1 MYRVVDLCI
10 EYLAIGTTYRNIK
23 TDRVTDTW
31 TEGRREKTDR
41 TDRQTEEKRKRQ
53 TEKKVKLSHLSPHSD
68 IVDAIFTVKSKRS
81 LPQPDPATGNDDPEV
96 VHIFRNK
103 KFVI

>member
-1 MYRVVDLCI
+1 M
-10 EYLAIGTTYRNIK
+10 
-23 TDRVTDTW
+23 TDSW

-41 TDRQTEEKRKRQ
+41 TDTKREEKRKDR
-53 TEKKVKLSHLSPHSD
+53 EKGMLSNLSPHSD
-68 IVDAIFTVKSKRS
+68 IVDAIFTVKSERS